1 MKILFPEKMIIRNEK
16 EYKQYEARV
25 EELIERGT
33 ILGDMELLSEEDKA
47 EFSMLSDALDEY
59 GRAYHPLPGRMSTL
73 LSDAILNQVKEKGLR
88 QKDAAR
94 MMGISATM
102 FSDLLHGRRPLS
114 FDIARNLYK
123 VLGVP
128 AEVVLS

>member
-1 MKILFPEKMIIRNEK
+1 MIIRNEK

>member
-1 MKILFPEKMIIRNEK
+1 MKILFPEKMIIRDEK

>member
-1 MKILFPEKMIIRNEK
+1 MIIRNEK

-88 QKDAAR
+88 R
-94 MMGISATM
+94 
-102 FSDLLHGRRPLS
+102 
-114 FDIARNLYK
+114 LY
-123 VLGVP
+123 LWR
-128 AEVVLS
+128 

>member
-1 MKILFPEKMIIRNEK
+1 MTIRDEK
-16 EYKQYEARV
+16 EYKDYEARI
-25 EELIERGT
+25 EQLIERGT
-33 ILGDMELLSEEDKA
+33 TLGDMELLSSEEKA
-47 EFSMLSDALDEY
+47 EFTMLSEALDEY

-73 LSDAILNQVKEKGLR
+73 LTDTILSQIKERGLK

-94 MMGISATM
+94 MIGISATM
-102 FSDLLHGRRPLS
+102 FSDLLHGRRSMS
-114 FDIARNLYK
+114 FDIARSLHK